1 MSILNKLIKFIKE
14 SKVELEKVTWPTRKQ
29 AIRYT
34 LIVIGISIVTA
45 IVLGSLD
52 LIFSKCIQVL
62 ISK

>member
-14 SKVELEKVTWPTRKQ
+14 SKVELGKVAWPTRKQ
-29 AIRYT
+29 ATRYT

-52 LIFSKCIQVL
+52 FIFSKCIQVL
-62 ISK
+62 INR

>member
-14 SKVELEKVTWPTRKQ
+14 SKVELGKVAWPTRKQ
-29 AIRYT
+29 ATRYT

-52 LIFSKCIQVL
+52 FIFNKCIQVL
-62 ISK
+62 INR

>member
-14 SKVELEKVTWPTRKQ
+14 SKVELGKVTWPTRKQ

-34 LIVIGISIVTA
+34 LIVIGISIITA

-52 LIFSKCIQVL
+52 FIFSKCIQVL

>member
-14 SKVELEKVTWPTRKQ
+14 SKVELGKVTWPTRKQ

-34 LIVIGISIVTA
+34 LIVIGISIIAA

-52 LIFSKCIQVL
+52 FILSKCIQIL